1 MPRPVRSALATTIAS
16 LILAGCGLGAGA
28 GTGRQN
34 VSLVVTRG
42 FGTQPLG
49 SATEQRAPGSET
61 VMRMLERSFRV
72 QTRYGGGFVEA
83 IDGVSGDSGRHDWF
97 YYVNGV
103 EAAQGAGTTALH
115 KGDRIWWD
123 LHDWTV
129 TNTIPA
135 VVGSF
140 PEPFVHGLGGRRLPT
155 ALQCAPD
162 VSQACTQVAAALHA
176 VGVPA
181 ASQLLGTGSGT
192 SSLGVLVGTWAE
204 LRGVIAT
211 ALIEKGPGRS
221 GVYARF
227 DPSGQLELL
236 DPQGNVTRTLHDHA
250 GLVAATRDN
259 VSAPVWLIT
268 GTDAAGVRAAAAAL
282 TPARLHNHFAL
293 VTTPSGGDI
302 PVPVQGGPARR

>member
-135 VVGSF
+135 
-140 PEPFVHGLGGRRLPT
+140 
-155 ALQCAPD
+155 
-162 VSQACTQVAAALHA
+162 
-176 VGVPA
+176 
-181 ASQLLGTGSGT
+181 
-192 SSLGVLVGTWAE
+192 
-204 LRGVIAT
+204 
-211 ALIEKGPGRS
+211 
-221 GVYARF
+221 
-227 DPSGQLELL
+227 
-236 DPQGNVTRTLHDHA
+236 
-250 GLVAATRDN
+250 
-259 VSAPVWLIT
+259 
-268 GTDAAGVRAAAAAL
+268 
-282 TPARLHNHFAL
+282 
-293 VTTPSGGDI
+293 
-302 PVPVQGGPARR
+302 